1 MAKFK
6 ILQIGKF
13 YFPYRGGIES
23 VTQSLSEGL
32 ANAGMDVTVM
42 CSMEKRWSSM
52 TREIEGVKVV
62 KVPQLGVIASQP
74 FTPTWPDV
82 YKDLAQEA
90 DLIHIHC
97 PNPLAELSFL
107 LAPKHCPV
115 VITYHSDVIR
125 QKWLLPFYY
134 PLQKMFLRAVDRI
147 IVPTV
152 NHIRYGA
159 GLKDL
164 QDKCTLIPFGLDPAS
179 MEKNIVSNVIGK
191 ELQSKYGPY
200 ALFLGRLV
208 SYKGL
213 DFLIE
218 AMRDVKH
225 NLIIAGD
232 GLERSRLEALVA
244 QHQLQDRIHFFG
256 SVENQELFRALYH
269 SCQMVVLPS
278 VTPAE
283 NFGMIQL
290 EAMCASKPVITTDLK
305 SGVPVVG
312 EPGRTNLIVPPR
324 NSELLGE
331 ALNYLFNNPIE
342 AKRMGAMGRQR
353 FENMYTMDKM
363 IQGHINLYSE
373 LIHQS
378 RVERGL
384 ETRSEAQ
391 VIPFPQQSSSAVDK
405 KKKVA

>member
-6 ILQIGKF
+6 ILQVAKY
-13 YFPYRGGIES
+13 YFPYRRGMES

-32 ANAGMDVTVM
+32 AKSGMEVTVL
-42 CSMEKRWSSM
+42 CSMERRWSSM
-52 TREIEGVKVV
+52 TREIEGVNVV
-62 KVPQLGVIASQP
+62 KVPQVGVIASQP
-74 FTPTWPDV
+74 LTPTWPDV

-107 LAPKHCPV
+107 MAPKHCPV
-115 VITYHSDVIR
+115 VVTSHSETIR

-134 PLQKMFLRAVDRI
+134 PLQKMFLREVDRI
-147 IVPTV
+147 IVPTI
-152 NHIRYGA
+152 NHIRYGS
-159 GLKDL
+159 GLKYM
-164 QDKCTLIPFGLDPAS
+164 QDKCTLIPFGLDPTC
-179 MEKNIVSNVIGK
+179 MEKNCISNVMSK
-191 ELQSKYGPY
+191 ELLNKYGPY
-200 ALFLGRLV
+200 AFFLGRLA

-218 AMRDVKH
+218 AMRDVNH

-232 GLERSRLEALVA
+232 GPERSRLEALVA
-244 QHQLQDRIHFFG
+244 QYQLQDKVHFFG
-256 SVENQELFRALYH
+256 NITNQELFRALYH

-324 NSELLGE
+324 NPELLSE
-331 ALNYLFNNPIE
+331 ALNYLFDNPIE
-342 AKRMGAMGRQR
+342 AKRMGTMGYQR
-353 FENMYTMDKM
+353 FLNMYTMEKM
-363 IQGHINLYSE
+363 IQGHVSLYTE

-378 RVERGL
+378 RLDRGL
-384 ETRSEAQ
+384 EVRQDAQ
-391 VIPFPQQSSSAVDK
+391 TIPFPQSSLVSVDK
-405 KKKVA
+405 KKKAA